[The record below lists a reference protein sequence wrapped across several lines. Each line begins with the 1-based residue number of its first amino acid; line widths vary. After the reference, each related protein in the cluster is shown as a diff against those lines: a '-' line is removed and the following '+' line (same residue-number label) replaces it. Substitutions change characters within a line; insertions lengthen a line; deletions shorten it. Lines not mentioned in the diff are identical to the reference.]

1 MTNIGT
7 YFSRL
12 RELVALELR
21 EEQDAYRRSL
31 EAKGASLTG
40 AIHEPACRYPVH
52 LGNNAYNPMGQLTVE
67 LRYEVDEDE
76 VELEFEP
83 GKPATLFYLTDSS
96 AKEVP
101 HQCYVEA
108 VGDGVM
114 SVSLPSKA
122 ALQSLRDLGERHLLG
137 VQLGVDNTS
146 FRVMQESLA
155 AAEHKEDERFVR
167 LRNVLV
173 GNAKPSFRTLP
184 RLSFPWLNPS
194 QNNAIQKVVE
204 SQEVSIVHG
213 PPGTGKTTTL
223 VEAII
228 ETLERETQ
236 VLVCAP
242 SNAAV
247 DWISEQLARRSVNV
261 LRVGNPLRMSD
272 EMLACSYERRYSAH
286 PDYHELWNI
295 RRTLAQ
301 GAKGEQAHRLRNRQ
315 TELEIKINADLFNEA
330 RVVSCT
336 LIGSAY
342 RIMDRRR
349 FSTLFIDEAA
359 QALEPACWAAI
370 LRADRV
376 IMSGDHQQL
385 PPTVKSLEAV
395 KGGLANTLMQKV
407 VALHPQCVTLL
418 TTQYRMNEDI
428 MSFSSR
434 WFYHGQLRAAPE
446 AAHRQVSPLDT
457 PLTWIDTSATG
468 HTPQSLRDSSPNLGE
483 QSDSKAMVTSPSPK
497 LGEGDRREAVVEE
510 SVELRTKT
518 GSLTNAQEARLVI
531 HTLRDYIEMISP
543 QKIESERIDFGIITP
558 YRGQARL
565 IRRLLKMQHYFRKL
579 RRHITV
585 GTVDG
590 FQGQERDVIVISL
603 VRDNAEGNIGFLRDL
618 RRMNVAITRARMKL
632 IIVGNAQTLSRHRFY
647 RALADHIRRHGEF
660 IEPPPP
666 VYPDTLIL
674 KSQRQ

>member
-1 MTNIGT
+1 MVNSGI
-7 YFSRL
+7 YFSHL

-21 EEQDAYRRSL
+21 EEQQSYQRSL

-40 AIHEPACRYPVH
+40 CIQEPACRYPVH
-52 LGNNAYNPMGQLTVE
+52 LGNNAYNPLGQLTLE
-67 LRYEVDEDE
+67 LRYEVGEDE
-76 VELEFEP
+76 VELDFEP
-83 GKPATLFYLTDSS
+83 GKPATVFYLTDGG
-96 AKEVP
+96 AKELP
-101 HQCYVEA
+101 HQCYVEL

-114 SVSLPSKA
+114 TVSLPSKS
-122 ALQSLRDLGERHLLG
+122 ALQSIKDLAEHHLLG
-137 VQLGVDNTS
+137 VQLGIDNTS
-146 FRVMQESLA
+146 YRVMQEALSE
-155 AAEHKEDERFVR
+155 AERKEDEKFVH
-167 LRNVLV
+167 LRNILI
-173 GNAKPSFRTLP
+173 GNTQPSFRQLP
-184 RLSFPWLNPS
+184 PLSFPWLNAT
-194 QNNAIQKVVE
+194 QNAAIQKVVE
-204 SQEVSIVHG
+204 AQEVSIVHG

-247 DWISEQLARRSVNV
+247 DWISEQLMRRSVNV
-261 LRVGNPLRMSD
+261 LRIGNPLRMSD
-272 EMLACSYERRYSAH
+272 EMLDCSYERRYSAH

-295 RRTLAQ
+295 KKELR
-301 GAKGEQAHRLRNRQ
+301 GDKGEVKGDRRHKLQSRAM
-315 TELEIKINADLFNEA
+315 ELEIKINADLFDQA

-342 RIMDRRR
+342 RLMERRR

-370 LRADRV
+370 LKADRV

-385 PPTVKSLEAV
+385 PPTVKSIKAV
-395 KGGLANTLMQKV
+395 KEGLANTLMQKLV
-407 VALHPQCVTLL
+407 GLHPRCVTLL

-428 MSFSSR
+428 MAFSSR
-434 WFYHGQLRAAPE
+434 WFYHNRLQAAPE
-446 AAHRQVSPLDT
+446 AAHRLVSPLDT
-457 PLTWIDTSATG
+457 PLTWIDTSAY
-468 HTPQSLRDSSPNLGE
+468 
-483 QSDSKAMVTSPSPK
+483 SDHSEK
-497 LGEGDRREAVVEE
+497 
-510 SVELRTKT
+510 RTHT

-543 QKIESERIDFGIITP
+543 QKIENERVDFGIITP

-579 RRHITV
+579 KRHITV

-603 VRDNAEGNIGFLRDL
+603 VRDNTDGNIGFLRDL
-618 RRMNVAITRARMKL
+618 RRMNVAMTRARMKL
-632 IIVGNAQTLSRHRFY
+632 IIIGNVQALSRHRFY
-647 RALADHIRRHGEF
+647 RELAEHIRQHGEF
-660 IEPPPP
+660 IEIPSDPPQTPQ
-666 VYPDTLIL
+666 T
-674 KSQRQ
+674 S